1 MQIRIAAGTR
11 RFLLVPLV
19 CCAAVFAAAAD
30 AQEHAYVAAA
40 PDGRLPEG
48 VRPLHYRLDLV
59 VDPRE
64 QRFGGTAAI
73 RIELDEASDGFW
85 MHGNNLDVEEIN
97 VTPEGGEPVP
107 ASYEQVL
114 DSGVVRIDF
123 TETVPSGEAVLNI
136 AYDAPFDPALSGMF
150 RVREGDNW
158 YSLVKSE
165 SIQARKAFPGFD
177 EPRFKT
183 PFDVT
188 LTIPEDNVAIGNSP
202 AAAHEPAGD
211 GMVRVRL
218 ETTRPLP
225 TYLISVA
232 VGPFEEYEIADL
244 PPNGIRDRAVP
255 LSGWA
260 RRGKAAEMAAI
271 MAPTRSFIETYE
283 RVTGIPYPYAKL
295 DVIAAPDWP
304 SGATELAGAPSYR
317 EDIILSAGKPS
328 PRQQR
333 RIVGIHTHELSHM
346 WFGDY
351 VTPPWWNDLWL
362 KEAFAVWAEPIAASA
377 VFPDAGYELDAQRTA
392 ISGMK
397 ADSLA
402 SARAVRQQIESND
415 DIRNAYDGIT
425 YSKGAAVLN
434 MTEAYL
440 GKEKWRGGLNRY
452 FNEFGDG
459 VADSRDFFRVMGEAA
474 GDPEFEESLK
484 GFIERPGLPLLEAE
498 LICSGADRP
507 RVAVRQRRYAPL
519 GSSIDPAMQWIVPV
533 CVAHGTGEGRGRT
546 CSLLRET
553 TAEIPLS
560 TGACPA
566 WVMPNAGGDSYYRFT
581 LGTDQW
587 AALVAHFAEL
597 APAEAL
603 MAMDSAAAA
612 FEAGHADAD
621 VLLDVVEAAAA
632 SDHPAVAGAPLDSL
646 GRYVAELTEEGSQAR
661 ADARAFVAK
670 LYRDRYE
677 ALQDAQDEQER
688 VLRQRLQDFLA
699 LTARDGVLRERLAEA
714 AAAFIGMDGE
724 PNPEALTADEYDAAA
739 RVAVEDIGP
748 SFVSAFLE
756 ARDGIDVPAFESSA
770 MYALGWSDDPKTAAR
785 LRKLALAKDIEP
797 SDAFRI
803 VSAQMANDE
812 TRDAAWSWLRER
824 PEAVSR
830 KVPSQYRRRVPGL
843 AGSFCEA
850 GRVAEVKAFAEAEGR
865 LFPGYERGL
874 AQAVE
879 SITLCQAFRDAKK
892 REFTAELASRLAIK
906 RPPRTGR

>member
-1 MQIRIAAGTR
+1 MQTRIAAGTR
-11 RFLLVPLV
+11 RPLLAPLML
-19 CCAAVFAAAAD
+19 CAAVLATATV
-30 AQEHAYVAAA
+30 AQETPPADTA
-40 PDGRLPEG
+40 PNGRLPEG
-48 VRPLHYRLDLV
+48 VRPLHYRLDLTI
-59 VDPRE
+59 DPRE
-64 QRFGGTAAI
+64 QRFGGTVAI

-85 MHGNNLDVEEIN
+85 MHGNNLDVQEIN

-114 DSGVVRIDF
+114 DSGVVWINF
-123 TETVPSGEAVLNI
+123 AETVPGGEAMLNVV
-136 AYDAPFDPALSGMF
+136 YDAPFDPALSGMF
-150 RVREGDNW
+150 RVKEGEDW

-188 LTIPEDNVAIGNSP
+188 LTIPEGNVAIGNSP
-202 AAAHEPAGD
+202 AAARVPAGD

-225 TYLISVA
+225 TYLISLA
-232 VGPFEEYEIADL
+232 VGPFEKYEIADL
-244 PPNGIRDRAVP
+244 PPNDIRDRAVP

-260 RRGKAAEMAAI
+260 RQGKAGEMAAI
-271 MAPTRSFIETYE
+271 MGLTRSFIETYE

-317 EDIILSAGKPS
+317 EDIILSAGEPS

-333 RIVGIHTHELSHM
+333 RIVGIHAHELSHM

-362 KEAFAVWAEPIAASA
+362 KEAFAVWAEPIASSA
-377 VFPDAGYELDAQRTA
+377 LFPDAGYELDAQRTA
-392 ISGMK
+392 ISGME

-402 SARAVRQQIESND
+402 SARAVRQQIQSND

-440 GKEKWRGGLNRY
+440 GKEKWREGLNRY
-452 FNEFGDG
+452 FTEFADG
-459 VADSRDFFRVMGEAA
+459 VADSRDFFRVMGKAA
-474 GDPEFEESLK
+474 GDPDFEESLK

-498 LICSGADRP
+498 LMCSGADSP
-507 RVAVRQRRYAPL
+507 RVAVRQSRYAPL
-519 GSSIDPAMQWIVPV
+519 GSTIDPAMQWIVPV
-533 CVAHGTGEGRGRT
+533 CVAHGGEGGRGRT
-546 CSLLRET
+546 CALVREAK
-553 TAEIPLS
+553 AEIPLT
-560 TGACPA
+560 TGTCPD
-566 WVMPNAGGDSYYRFT
+566 WVMPNAGGDSYYRFA
-581 LGTDQW
+581 LPTDQW
-587 AALVAHFAEL
+587 TSLVAHFGEL

-603 MAMDSAAAA
+603 MVVDSAGAA
-612 FEAGHADAD
+612 FEAGDAQAD
-621 VLLDVVEAAAA
+621 VLLNVMEAAAA
-632 SDHPAVAGAPLDSL
+632 SDHPAIAGAPLDSL
-646 GRYVAELTEEGSQAR
+646 GRYVADLTDEGSQAR
-661 ADARAFVAK
+661 ADARAFAAG

-677 ALQDAQDEQER
+677 ALQDAQDELER

-699 LTARDGVLRERLAEA
+699 LTARDDVLRARLADA

-724 PNPEALTADEYDAAA
+724 PDPEALIADEYDAAA

-748 SFVSAFLE
+748 SFVNAFLE

-770 MYALGWSDDPKTAAR
+770 MYALGWSDDPETAAR
-785 LRKLALAKDIEP
+785 LRELVLAEATEP

-803 VSAQMANDE
+803 LSAQMANDE
-812 TRDAAWSWLRER
+812 TRVAAWNWLRKH
-824 PEAVSR
+824 PEAVSQ

-843 AGSFCEA
+843 AGSFCDT
-850 GRVAEVKAFAEAEGR
+850 GRIAEVNAFAEEEGA

-879 SITLCQAFRDAKK
+879 SIALCEAFREAKAK
-892 REFTAELASRLAIK
+892 EFTAELSG
-906 RPPRTGR
+906 RPAN

>member
-1 MQIRIAAGTR
+1 MQIRSTAGTR
-11 RFLLVPLV
+11 LFFLFPLL
-19 CCAAVFAAAAD
+19 CAAMLAAAAN
-30 AQEHAYVAAA
+30 AQEHPVKTA
-40 PDGRLPEG
+40 PNGQLPEG
-48 VRPLHYRLDLV
+48 IRPLHYQLDLTI
-59 VDPRE
+59 DPRKK
-64 QRFGGTAAI
+64 RFGGTAAI
-73 RIELDEASDGFW
+73 RVELDEASDGFW
-85 MHGNNLDVEEIN
+85 MHGNNLTVEAIT
-97 VTPEGGEPVP
+97 VSPEGGEPVP

-114 DSGVVRIDF
+114 DSGVVRIEFSD
-123 TETVPSGEAVLNI
+123 TIPAGEALLNI
-136 AYDAPFDPALSGMF
+136 VYDAPFDPALSGMF
-150 RVREGDNW
+150 RVREGKEW

-188 LTIPEDNVAIGNSP
+188 LTIPEHHAVIGNSP
-202 AAAHEPAGD
+202 AAAREPAGD

-225 TYLISVA
+225 TYLVSLA

-244 PPNGIRDRAVP
+244 PPNGIRDRTVP

-271 MAPTRSFIETYE
+271 MELTRPFIETYE

-317 EDIILSAGKPS
+317 EDIILSAGEPS
-328 PRQQR
+328 PRKQR

-351 VTPPWWNDLWL
+351 VTPPWWDDLWL

-377 VFPDAGYELDAQRTA
+377 LFPDAGYELDAQRTA

-434 MTEAYL
+434 MTESYL
-440 GKEKWRGGLNRY
+440 GEEKWREGLNRY

-474 GDPEFEESLK
+474 GDPDFEESLK

-498 LICSGADRP
+498 LTCRGADRP
-507 RVAVRQRRYAPL
+507 HVTVRQRRYAPL
-519 GSSIDPAMQWIVPV
+519 GSSIDPAMQWILPV
-533 CVAHGTGEGRGRT
+533 CVAYGGDEGRGRS
-546 CSLLRET
+546 CSLVREA
-553 TAEIPLS
+553 TAEIRL
-560 TGACPA
+560 TAAACPA
-566 WVMPNAGGDSYYRFT
+566 WIMPNAGGDSYYRFALPVDEWT
-581 LGTDQW
+581 
-587 AALVAHFAEL
+587 ALVAHFGAL

-603 MAMDSAAAA
+603 MAVDSAGAA
-612 FEAGHADAD
+612 FEAGDAPAD

-632 SDHPAVAGAPLDSL
+632 SDDPAIAGAPLDVL
-646 GRYVAELTEEGSQAR
+646 GRYVSDLTEEGSEAR
-661 ADARAFVAK
+661 AEARAFAAE
-670 LYRDRYE
+670 LYRDRYQ

-699 LTARDGVLRERLAEA
+699 LTARDEVLREQLAEA

-724 PNPEALTADEYDAAA
+724 PDPEALIADEYDAAA

-748 SFVSAFLE
+748 SFVNAFLE
-756 ARDGIDVPAFESSA
+756 ARDRIDVPAFESGT
-770 MYALGWSDDPKTAAR
+770 MHALGWSDDPRSAAR
-785 LRKLALAKDIEP
+785 LRELALAENTEP

-803 VSAQMANDE
+803 LSAQMANDE
-812 TRDAAWSWLRER
+812 TRDAAWDWVREH
-824 PEAVSR
+824 PEAVSK

-843 AGSFCEA
+843 AGFFCDTD
-850 GRVAEVKAFAEAEGR
+850 RIAEVDAFAAEEAA

-874 AQAVE
+874 AQARE
-879 SITLCQAFRDAKK
+879 SIALCQAFREAKAK
-892 REFTAELASRLAIK
+892 EFTAELSG
-906 RPPRTGR
+906 RPAN